1 MLPAKIPDTLDRVK
15 DALDVW
21 AEWMQRDETRGSL
34 GYGSTQV
41 FESGGSV
48 SSWEDFERR
57 VETNLAI
64 NVNAILEDLPLH
76 QQQAVFH
83 FHIAAVFTAKRTW
96 IEDDYADSI
105 EKLTIWLNRRGL
117 L

>member
-1 MLPAKIPDTLDRVK
+1 MLPSQIPDTLYKVK

-21 AEWMQRDETRGSL
+21 AEWMQRDSTRGSL
-34 GYGSTQV
+34 GYGRGSV

-48 SSWEDFERR
+48 SSWEDFERK

-64 NVNAILEDLPLH
+64 NVNAILEDLPLN
-76 QQQAVFH
+76 QQHAVFH
-83 FHIAAVFTAKRTW
+83 FHIAAVFTPQRTR
-96 IEDDYADSI
+96 IEDDYADAV
-105 EKLTIWLNRRGL
+105 EKITIALNRRGL